1 MHTDTIFRYQ
11 NRLKSL
17 LSLHQHFY
25 CWLQLVGLHSALSR
39 MASTPT
45 LHYDEDNTYVQA
57 LHQFKDVLNANC
69 DYYCSGSLHK
79 DAPHHTSN
87 INSRMSDIFLSKGG
101 FPVGTCICIGQS
113 LKLNK
118 YLLVLPPSTP
128 CNTDDTLKVLPSVS
142 SAVLESTCMWV
153 KVHIIPPTCAS

>member
-25 CWLQLVGLHSALSR
+25 CWLQLVGLRSALSR
-39 MASTPT
+39 MASTPM
-45 LHYDEDNTYVQA
+45 LHMMRTIHNYVQA
-57 LHQFKDVLNANC
+57 LYQFKDVLNANC
-69 DYYCSGSLHK
+69 DYYCSPHK

-87 INSRMSDIFLSKGG
+87 CNYYCSPHKDAPHHTSIINSRSYIFLSTVG

-113 LKLNK
+113 LK

-128 CNTDDTLKVLPSVS
+128 CNTDDTLRYFQVFHQLY
-142 SAVLESTCMWV
+142 
-153 KVHIIPPTCAS
+153 